1 LVPFLSYPD
10 YIRKAIFTTNVIES
24 LNRSLR
30 KNSKNRGSFPNDE
43 SAFRVEEYL
52 EEVDNAYQAIE
63 ASFESVCDFVSRK
76 VDRKLTYG
84 LVKNKKPFFTGPTGS
99 ATALFNVF

>member
-1 LVPFLSYPD
+1 LVPFLPYPG
-10 YIRKAIFTTNVIES
+10 YIRKAIFKTNVVES
-24 LNRSLR
+24 LNRSLC

-52 EEVDNAYQAIE
+52 EEVDIVYQAME

-76 VDRKLTYG
+76 VDRK
-84 LVKNKKPFFTGPTGS
+84 
-99 ATALFNVF
+99 